1 MDDRDTMRALVNQL
15 RPELLEE
22 YNSYGSLTL
31 ESAFPGR
38 RLVVF
43 RVAGDKPTNVQT
55 MTFGDM
61 LMRPN
66 SGPEVTVFAPW
77 LPEPLTVGM
86 VPVKVPGREIFLQM
100 PQKFEFRWKGRNNPS
115 ARPGEGVHFAPHYA
129 VLIKSRSKPHL
140 KTDGHE
146 LCVRLNQFR
155 EMYPDA

>member
-1 MDDRDTMRALVNQL
+1 MDDRETLRALVSQL
-15 RPELLEE
+15 PPALLEE

-38 RLVVF
+38 KLVVF
-43 RVAGDKPTNVQT
+43 RVDGDRPKDVQIL
-55 MTFGDM
+55 TFGDM
-61 LMRPN
+61 VMRA
-66 SGPEVTVFAPW
+66 STGPEVTMFAPW
-77 LPEPLTVGM
+77 LREPLTVGM
-86 VPVKVPGREIFLQM
+86 VPVKVPGREIFLQV
-100 PQKFEFRWKGRNNPS
+100 PQKFEFRWKGRNTP
-115 ARPGEGVHFAPHYA
+115 AGGGAAGVNFAPHYA